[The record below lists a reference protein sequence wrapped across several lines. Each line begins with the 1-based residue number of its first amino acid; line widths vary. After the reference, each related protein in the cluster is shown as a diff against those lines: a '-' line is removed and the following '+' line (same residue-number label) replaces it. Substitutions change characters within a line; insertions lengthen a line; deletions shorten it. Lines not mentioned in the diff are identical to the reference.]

1 MSATETEN
9 VGLGQSEALTES
21 QPSSRP
27 ISWMAILALLLGI
40 ASALVLVSSC
50 FLWIPLAATLLGAAA
65 LWQTQDVEPVPI
77 GRRAAWLGVFLGVFF
92 AAGATTYQAVE
103 TARVESQVDTVL
115 QQFLKYLRSGQLAKA
130 HQLTREPLLRI
141 APEKVATEYSTDPT
155 LAQRLESFKQDL
167 TISFLASAQEVKV
180 LESLTW
186 GRLVEQD
193 RELLTREYKLRVVD
207 EEGRT
212 KEVTLSVTF
221 VRRLGSKGAGSWR
234 IRVYEIPPEQM
245 FGTG

>member
-9 VGLGQSEALTES
+9 VGLGQTEALAES

-77 GRRAAWLGVFLGVFF
+77 GRHAAWLGVFLGVFF
-92 AAGATTYQAVE
+92 AAGAITYQAVE
-103 TARVESQVDTVL
+103 TARVESQADAVL

-130 HQLTREPLLRI
+130 HQLTRDPLIRI
-141 APEKVATEYSTDPT
+141 SPEKVAAEYSSDPS
-155 LAQRLESFKQDL
+155 LAEALEAFKRNL
-167 TISFLASAQEVKV
+167 VVSLLSSAREVEV

-186 GRLVEQD
+186 GRLVENNT
-193 RELLTREYKLRVVD
+193 EILSREYKLRVVD
-207 EEGRT
+207 QEGKT
-212 KEVTLSVTF
+212 KDVTLSVSF
-221 VRRLGSKGAGSWR
+221 VRPVGSKGAGSWR
-234 IRVYEIPPEQM
+234 IQTYQIPVEQLL
-245 FGTG
+245 